1 MFLDRVELY
10 RWGCIAHSVL
20 MASFTECTLQSFHVG
35 TIYSHSVII
44 VLLHICLTIDFYL
57 LLLHI

>member
-20 MASFTECTLQSFHVG
+20 MASFTECTLQSFTVG
-35 TIYSHSVII
+35 TIYSHSVVTYLSHYYSLLNPVIHI
-44 VLLHICLTIDFYL
+44 VP
-57 LLLHI
+57 